1 MGQPLG
7 QSHLIF
13 FFLYLTAV
21 TVFSVL
27 LVCQSGST
35 FTFALPGTC
44 LPNLSMSASKCHLL
58 RKIFFTTHL
67 KREVQNETS
76 SFTTRTQ
83 LLFSHYFLSLSNIHY
98 SPKLPCFSIILTINS
113 FYSTLLQWSFY
124 EGFHYDLLSICNSGW
139 WLKHKRSSKIFAKWI
154 SKQINMEK

>member
-44 LPNLSMSASKCHLL
+44 LPNLSTSASKCHLL

-76 SFTTRTQ
+76 SFTTLTQ

-98 SPKLPCFSIILTINS
+98 SPKLPCFSIILTIS
-113 FYSTLLQWSFY
+113 LSTPPYYNEVSMKAFIMISLAFAIVV
-124 EGFHYDLLSICNSGW
+124 DGW
-139 WLKHKRSSKIFAKWI
+139 CTKGVQKSLP
-154 SKQINMEK
+154 NG